1 MDQNRLKASGG
12 KRGRAERSENITQR
26 ENSRAKREK
35 KGVVRISDWRVR
47 KVVDQQSA
55 SLNILIP
62 ILYVVVKP

>member
-55 SLNILIP
+55 FMHRLMSIV
-62 ILYVVVKP
+62 YVVVKP